1 MNPPSDESGRFFTAV
16 SAAALAAV
24 GALIFWDLIG
34 DYLDG
39 VRLLHLTI
47 EGLALFIAATGAALL
62 IYHLLKT
69 RRKTREL
76 LHNLIAVTADS
87 SHWRQQYRALVRGL
101 GKAIGEQF
109 AVWSLSAAEAEV
121 GMLLLKG
128 LSLKE
133 IAALRQ
139 ASERTVRD
147 QARAVYRK
155 AGLGG
160 RAELAAYFLE
170 DLLPPAERPE

>member
-1 MNPPSDESGRFFTAV
+1 MNPSSDESGRFV
-16 SAAALAAV
+16 SAATAVALAAIGV
-24 GALIFWDLIG
+24 LIAWDLIG
-34 DYLDG
+34 DYRNG

-47 EGLALFIAATGAALL
+47 EGLALFIAAAAAALL
-62 IYHLLKT
+62 VHRLVKM

-76 LHNLIAVTADS
+76 LHSLSAVTAES
-87 SHWRQQYRALVRGL
+87 SRWRRQYRTLVRGL
-101 GKAIGEQF
+101 SEAIGEQF
-109 AVWSLSAAEAEV
+109 ATWSLSASEAEV
-121 GMLLLKG
+121 GILLLKG

-133 IAALRQ
+133 IAVLRQ

-170 DLLPPAERPE
+170 DLLPPAG